1 MKIGFDISQ
10 TGKLKAGCGFVAD
23 SLIRALA
30 EIDQENQY
38 ILYPTF
44 GDTYWDPNWSTDT
57 CRITGPNFKC
67 AQGSRT
73 FEASKFLWNSCP
85 AADFTAKLGNPD
97 LIHSNNFFCP
107 TWLRGCRLVYTLYDL
122 SFLIHPEWTTEENR
136 SGCFTGAFNASLYA
150 DWIISISHCSRK
162 HFLQVFP
169 HYPEN
174 RITVIHPASRF
185 AGRRE
190 IPRPKNLPS
199 FLKPPFWLNVG
210 VLEPRKNQKGLIR
223 AYALLKANLGG
234 TLPLV
239 IAGGK
244 GWLMEDFEKEL
255 ASRGLQQDVFLLG
268 YVDNEALQ
276 WLYQNCFAFI
286 YPSLFEGFGLP
297 VLEAMTFGAPIIAS
311 GVSSLPEIVGQAGIL
326 VDPFNTE
333 EIFQAMRRL
342 AVQEES
348 RQELKEKARKQ
359 AGEFSWRSAA
369 SKALEIYREVICRGP
384 SSPHPP
390 RAKNS

>member
-1 MKIGFDISQ
+1 M
-10 TGKLKAGCGFVAD
+10 
-23 SLIRALA
+23 
-30 EIDQENQY
+30 
-38 ILYPTF
+38 
-44 GDTYWDPNWSTDT
+44 
-57 CRITGPNFKC
+57 
-67 AQGSRT
+67 
-73 FEASKFLWNSCP
+73 
-85 AADFTAKLGNPD
+85 
-97 LIHSNNFFCP
+97 
-107 TWLRGCRLVYTLYDL
+107 
-122 SFLIHPEWTTEENR
+122 
-136 SGCFTGAFNASLYA
+136 
-150 DWIISISHCSRK
+150 
-162 HFLQVFP
+162 
-169 HYPEN
+169 
-174 RITVIHPASRF
+174 
-185 AGRRE
+185 
-190 IPRPKNLPS
+190 
-199 FLKPPFWLNVG
+199 KPPFWLNVG

-234 TLPLV
+234 TFPLV
-239 IAGGK
+239 IAGGQ
-244 GWLMEDFEKEL
+244 GWLMEDSEKAL

-326 VDPFNTE
+326 IDPLNGE

-342 AVQEES
+342 AVQEEL

-369 SKALEIYREVICRGP
+369 SSVLEIYREVTCRGP
-384 SSPHPP
+384 VSPDPP